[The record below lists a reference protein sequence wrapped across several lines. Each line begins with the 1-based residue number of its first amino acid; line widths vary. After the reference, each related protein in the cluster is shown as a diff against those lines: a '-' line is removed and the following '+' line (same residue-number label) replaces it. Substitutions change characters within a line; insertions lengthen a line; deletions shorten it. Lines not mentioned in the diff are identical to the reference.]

1 MNLQQKS
8 KEETMPNAKEFYD
21 YLDEK
26 IPRALSCEWDNDGLM
41 VCADAFKSVK
51 RVLLALDA
59 TDAVAEYAV
68 SGGFDAVVTH
78 HPMIFSPLRA
88 LTVLDPTA
96 KKALFFAK
104 NNIAV
109 MSFHTR
115 LDALTGGVNDVL
127 ASKIG
132 VMNTV
137 PFGPEGEK
145 IGRVGFLPEKLPFR
159 ELCARTA
166 EALSS
171 PCVTAI
177 CAKESV
183 QKIALLGG
191 GGKDFVK
198 SAIAAGADVLVTGEV
213 TYNVMLEAKAAG
225 IGLITAGHY
234 HTERPVLS
242 ALGEL
247 IKAKFP
253 ETEVEEYPL
262 DTEIFSVR

>member
-1 MNLQQKS
+1 MPS
-8 KEETMPNAKEFYD
+8 VKELYD

-41 VCADAFKSVK
+41 VCADAFCEVK

-59 TDAVAEYAV
+59 TDAVAEYAAEN
-68 SGGFDAVVTH
+68 GFDAVVTH

-88 LTVLDPTA
+88 LSVMDPTA

-104 NNIAV
+104 NDIAV

-115 LDALTGGVNDVL
+115 LDALDGGVNDVL
-127 ASKIG
+127 AERLG
-132 VMNTV
+132 VQGTV
-137 PFGPEGEK
+137 PFGPEGEEL
-145 IGRVGFLPEKLPFR
+145 GRVGVLPAQMSFR
-159 ELCARTA
+159 DFCAKVS
-166 EALSS
+166 EALAS

-177 CAKESV
+177 CAKENV
-183 QKIALLGG
+183 RKVALLGG

-198 SAIAAGADVLVTGEV
+198 SALSAGADVFVTGEV

-225 IGLITAGHY
+225 LCLITAGHY

-242 ALGEL
+242 ALEKM
-247 IKAKFP
+247 ISKKFP
-253 ETEVEEYPL
+253 GIEVAEYPF
-262 DTEIFSVR
+262 DTEIFTVK

>member
-1 MNLQQKS
+1 MPTI
-8 KEETMPNAKEFYD
+8 KELYT
-21 YLDEK
+21 YLDEM

-41 VCADAFKSVK
+41 VCADAFAPAKK
-51 RVLLALDA
+51 VLLALDA

-68 SGGFDAVVTH
+68 KNGFDAIVTH

-88 LTVLDPTA
+88 LDPA
-96 KKALFFAK
+96 DHVARKAMFLVK
-104 NNIAV
+104 NGVAV

-115 LDALTGGVNDVL
+115 LDAREGGVNDVL
-127 ASKIG
+127 AAKLG
-132 VMNTV
+132 LMNAV

-145 IGRVGFLPEKLPFR
+145 LGRIGSLKAPIPFR

-166 EALSS
+166 EALAS

-183 QKIALLGG
+183 QRVAVLGG

-198 SAIAAGADVLVTGEV
+198 SALAAGADAFVTGEV

-225 IGLITAGHY
+225 LCLITAGHY

-242 ALGEL
+242 ALYSM
-247 IKAKFP
+247 IKEKFP
-253 ETEVEEYPL
+253 EAEVAEYPL
-262 DTEIFSVR
+262 DTEIFSVK

>member
-1 MNLQQKS
+1 MPS
-8 KEETMPNAKEFYD
+8 VKELYD

-41 VCADAFKSVK
+41 VCADAFREVK

-59 TDAVAEYAV
+59 TEAVAEYAV
-68 SGGFDAVVTH
+68 KNGFDAVVTH

-88 LTVLDPTA
+88 LSALEPTA
-96 KKALFFAK
+96 AKALFLAK
-104 NNIAV
+104 NNVAV

-115 LDALTGGVNDVL
+115 LDARAGGVNDVL
-127 ASKIG
+127 AGKLG
-132 VMNTV
+132 VINTV
-137 PFGPEGEK
+137 PFGPEGEAL
-145 IGRVGFLPEKLPFR
+145 GRVGVLPAPVAFR
-159 ELCARTA
+159 RFCADVA

-177 CAKESV
+177 CAKETV
-183 QKIALLGG
+183 QKVAVLGG

-198 SAIAAGADVLVTGEV
+198 SALASGADVFVTGEV

-225 IGLITAGHY
+225 LCLVTVGHY

-242 ALGEL
+242 ALYAMITE
-247 IKAKFP
+247 KFP
-253 ETEVEEYPL
+253 GIEVEEYPF
-262 DTEIFSVR
+262 DTEIFAVK

>member
-1 MNLQQKS
+1 
-8 KEETMPNAKEFYD
+8 MPNVKELYD

-41 VCADAFKSVK
+41 LCTDAFASAG
-51 RVLLALDA
+51 RILLALDA
-59 TDAVAEYAV
+59 TDAVAEYAAAN
-68 SGGFDAVVTH
+68 GFNTIITH

-88 LTVLDPTA
+88 LSALEPAA
-96 KKALFFAK
+96 KKALFLAK

-115 LDALTGGVNDVL
+115 LDAREGGVNDVL
-127 ASKIG
+127 AGKLGILG
-132 VMNTV
+132 AV

-145 IGRVGFLPEKLPFR
+145 LGRIGSLKAPIPFR

-166 EALSS
+166 EALAS

-183 QKIALLGG
+183 QRVAVLGG

-198 SAIAAGADVLVTGEV
+198 SALAAGADAFVTGEV

-225 IGLITAGHY
+225 LCLITAGHY

-242 ALGEL
+242 ALYSM
-247 IKAKFP
+247 IKEKFP
-253 ETEVEEYPL
+253 EAEVAEYPL
-262 DTEIFSVR
+262 DTEIFSVK